1 MNGSLCKPVSYFS
14 RVVDEAFKSMYFKIV
29 LADLRGMVATKT
41 SMGWQLD
48 CNSTL
53 VESETRRPSSAG

>member
-1 MNGSLCKPVSYFS
+1 MAACVSLRHTLVG
-14 RVVDEAFKSMYFKIV
+14 VVDEAFKSMYFKTV
-29 LADLRGMVATKT
+29 LADLREMVATKT

-53 VESETRRPSSAG
+53 VESETRRPSSPE